1 MSSSKE
7 SRAFRDLDEST
18 AEHEHGTV
26 VRLPVSARTVQRQG
40 PPARRRNKDVR
51 QREYLTPREVE
62 ELMFAAQ
69 ARGRNGHR
77 DATMILVAYQH
88 GLRASELV
96 ALTWQQ
102 VEFNDKVMHIARRKN
117 GVPSVHP
124 MTGEEMRALRR
135 LYREQKEVGR
145 VRAGDSVFQ
154 TEQGTPITEAGFR
167 KMLARAS
174 ADGSLRDLR
183 IHPHMLRHAA
193 GYKLANDGRDTRA
206 LQVYLGHRNI
216 QHTVR
221 YTELASDR
229 FEGWWGK

>member
-1 MSSSKE
+1 MPASKG
-7 SRAFRDLDEST
+7 SRALRDVDESA

-26 VRLPVSARTVQRQG
+26 VRLPVSSRSVQRQG
-40 PPARRRNKDVR
+40 PPSRRRNKDVR

-62 ELMFAAQ
+62 ELMQAAQ

-135 LYREQKEVGR
+135 LYREQKEVAR
-145 VRAGDSVFQ
+145 VRGGDSVFQ